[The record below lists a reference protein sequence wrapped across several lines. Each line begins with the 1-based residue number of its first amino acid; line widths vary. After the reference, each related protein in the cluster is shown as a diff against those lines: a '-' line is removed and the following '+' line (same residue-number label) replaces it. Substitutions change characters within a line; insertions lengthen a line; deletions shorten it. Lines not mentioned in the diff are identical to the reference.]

1 MAGSQQNADSTADA
15 SAHASPAAWL
25 PRGTI
30 AFNWYQ
36 RVLLLVS
43 TGGVLALLV
52 VAASLRPSATGLGTH
67 QQLGLPACTSVV
79 LWNVRCPSCGM
90 TTSWALTLRGRIF
103 DALSANVGGT
113 LLAIIALAYVPISCY
128 FSVIGRSSKGGWLSS
143 ALAVGLLG
151 SLACAITQWMFW
163 LI

>member
-1 MAGSQQNADSTADA
+1 MEESQPNAAPSADA
-15 SAHASPAAWL
+15 IGRRAPAGKL

-30 AFNWYQ
+30 ALNWYQ
-36 RVLLLVS
+36 RLLLLVS
-43 TGGVLALLV
+43 TSCVLALIVL
-52 VAASLRPSATGLGTH
+52 AASLRPAASGLGTH
-67 QQLGLPACTSVV
+67 QQLGLPACTSIV

-90 TTSWALTLRGRIF
+90 TTSWALTMRGRILEAF
-103 DALSANVGGT
+103 SANVGGT

-128 FSVIGRSSKGGWLSS
+128 FSIIGRSSKGGWLSA

-163 LI
+163 LL